1 MKNWRR
7 GRAWYGT
14 LPIHGLSQLNSCPT
28 TAGKPTGGC
37 SSLPGSPSPSN
48 FSRIIFARVKF
59 KGRERGAPGNEANQT
74 PSDSTHSYT
83 LTGDGT
89 WEHLIVHLERKL
101 HPDFKMSATILER
114 KPVGDILL
122 LIVREWSK
130 VGDRVT
136 VREFCDFSKN
146 QLKIGRV
153 KHILSEAE
161 RDFVAFSFSEDFS
174 TPRPGD
180 SFPEHV

>member
-1 MKNWRR
+1 MPTPPCKILDQ
-7 GRAWYGT
+7 T
-14 LPIHGLSQLNSCPT
+14 L
-28 TAGKPTGGC
+28 
-37 SSLPGSPSPSN
+37 
-48 FSRIIFARVKF
+48 
-59 KGRERGAPGNEANQT
+59 
-74 PSDSTHSYT
+74 SDSTISHT

-101 HPDFKMSATILER
+101 RPDFKMSATVLEQ

-130 VGDRVT
+130 VGGKVT
-136 VREFCDFSKN
+136 VEDFCDFSKN

-153 KHILSEAE
+153 EHILSKAE
-161 RDFVAFSFSEDFS
+161 SDFLASRFSDFS

-180 SFPEHV
+180 SFAEHV